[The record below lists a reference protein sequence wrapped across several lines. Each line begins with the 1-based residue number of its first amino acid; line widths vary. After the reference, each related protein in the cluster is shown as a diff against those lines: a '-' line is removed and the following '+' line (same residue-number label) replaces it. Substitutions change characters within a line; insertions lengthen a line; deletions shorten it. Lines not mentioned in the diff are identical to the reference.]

1 MVTGPIL
8 PPSEDQRELEES
20 AKQQLLGPL
29 SLESSS
35 KKNVY
40 IRGETAPQIA
50 KEKRQP

>member
-1 MVTGPIL
+1 MVTGPML
-8 PPSEDQRELEES
+8 PPSEDPRELKEN
-20 AKQQLLGPL
+20 AQQQLLGPGIII
-29 SLESSS
+29 